1 MAVVVHCRYL
11 WPVLYGV
18 LAFVIFIQ
26 VVIRKKTPTASKGV
40 VIVMAN
46 VIVVGDNIMLS
57 E

>member
-40 VIVMAN
+40 VIVMAH